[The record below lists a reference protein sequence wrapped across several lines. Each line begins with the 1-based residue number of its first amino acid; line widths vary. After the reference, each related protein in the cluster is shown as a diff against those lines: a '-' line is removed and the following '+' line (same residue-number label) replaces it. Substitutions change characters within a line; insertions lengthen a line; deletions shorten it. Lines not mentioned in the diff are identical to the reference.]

1 LYVTYAKRNVC
12 HKKSKITTN
21 NPNEKKR
28 TKQNQNKTKQ
38 NKKQTNKQ
46 KHKTNKQK
54 LKKTRKIMLLF

>member
-1 LYVTYAKRNVC
+1 MFIVC

-28 TKQNQNKTKQ
+28 TKQNKTKQ

-54 LKKTRKIMLLF
+54 LKKTRKIMLHF

>member
-1 LYVTYAKRNVC
+1 LNAFFSFLTYAKRNVC

-38 NKKQTNKQ
+38 NKTKNKQTNKSIKQ
-46 KHKTNKQK
+46 TN
-54 LKKTRKIMLLF
+54 RN